1 MVVDGGGGW
10 LAERERES
18 FTPVLERERQ
28 RRRKKT
34 GERELK
40 PGKMKKICSKFSKQ
54 NKVTLQL

>member
-28 RRRKKT
+28 RRKKT